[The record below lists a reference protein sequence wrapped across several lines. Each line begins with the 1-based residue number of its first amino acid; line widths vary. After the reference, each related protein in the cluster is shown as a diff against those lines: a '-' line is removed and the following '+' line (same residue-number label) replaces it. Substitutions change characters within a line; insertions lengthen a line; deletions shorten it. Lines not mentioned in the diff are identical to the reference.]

1 MPDSRDGETRP
12 PGEARRE
19 VYPGATASATLPDT
33 LGHVATRATCQVRL
47 RESRSGQT
55 VFISMSTG
63 SPCTAAWAHGVLA
76 FFARPTALIVLVV
89 LLALALARARVAGFG
104 GSDIDQLAALLWAV
118 IGAAVA
124 YGISVPIVH
133 VVGRSRPFAA
143 IPQAVVLIARPGGF
157 SFPNEHAVIAGAL
170 TTGLWLSRARLV
182 AAAATVGQHL
192 SSPSPPSTR
201 GRRTPATP
209 GAGCLLGI
217 LVSLA
222 LYPLAIGSLRDVA
235 HGVARS
241 PLKTLVGGGHHG
253 SSIGPGPAAH
263 PEARGRDRRRP
274 HPVARRDRG
283 SSHAEAGTGGPGA
296 HRAGRGRRRQ

>member
-1 MPDSRDGETRP
+1 LFLDVNRFAMHS
-12 PGEARRE
+12 
-19 VYPGATASATLPDT
+19 
-33 LGHVATRATCQVRL
+33 
-47 RESRSGQT
+47 
-55 VFISMSTG
+55 
-63 SPCTAAWAHGVLA
+63 AWAHGVLA

-182 AAAATVGQHL
+182 AAAATVAAL
-192 SSPSPPSTR
+192 VIAF
-201 GRRTPATP
+201 ATVYAGTAYP
-209 GAGCLLGI
+209 GDAGGGLLLGI

-263 PEARGRDRRRP
+263 PEAVGETGAVRILSPDEIAAVRTRRP
-274 HPVARRDRG
+274 AQAGPVRIVPAEDAGVSSILRTGDLGGVRILPPDAGGDVRFLPPGETGRETGSGTARG
-283 SSHAEAGTGGPGA
+283 
-296 HRAGRGRRRQ
+296 